1 MSLLEKWGKALDDLD
16 MESLNEIYHDDY
28 GRNVRI
34 VFDDG
39 HWITPSRDDEGNGHG
54 VLFTTDDEHG
64 AEVIPTIGYHN

>member
-1 MSLLEKWGKALDDLD
+1 VRYHSEKENDDIFY
-16 MESLNEIYHDDY
+16 EDY